1 MKKELLIF
9 GSTGALGNGV
19 TEAFLKKK
27 YDNIYLFDF
36 KHKGIS
42 QTNVKQ
48 IIVKDLSV
56 EENVKKA
63 FSEVSPSNDSIFFLF
78 STVGGF
84 TGGKK
89 VWETEAADFDRMI
102 TMNLKTSFLIAKY
115 FSLLV
120 KQSHSGSICL
130 TSAYTGLVAES
141 GKAVYG
147 SSKAALIHL
156 IKTLAEEGKDINL
169 SANAIAPFII
179 DTPANREWMKDA
191 DYEGWIKPDEIG
203 EFVDSI
209 FQNYRL
215 ASGNIYQLKTRLIKN
230 LHSANKKE

>member
-9 GSTGALGNGV
+9 GSSGALGEGV
-19 TEAFLKKK
+19 TKVFIKKN
-27 YDNIYLFDF
+27 YDRIYLFDF
-36 KHKGIS
+36 KHKDIA

-63 FSEVSPSNDSIFFLF
+63 FSEITPSEETIFFLF
-78 STVGGF
+78 STIGGF

-89 VWETEAADFDRMI
+89 IWETETGDFDRMI
-102 TMNLKTSFLIAKY
+102 NMNLRTSFLISKY
-115 FSLLV
+115 FSKLV
-120 KQSHSGSICL
+120 KGSHSGSICL

-147 SSKAALIHL
+147 TSKAALIYL
-156 IKTLAEEGKDINL
+156 IKSLAEEGKEINL

-179 DTPANREWMKDA
+179 DTPANREWMKED
-191 DYEGWIKPDEIG
+191 DYEAWIKPAEIG

-209 FQNYRL
+209 FQSYNL
-215 ASGNIYQLKTRLIKN
+215 LSGNIYQLKYRF
-230 LHSANKKE
+230 NKD